1 MPHIGEENSVLS
13 LQYPEGRHSIPI
25 FIAYEPRRQLIQ
37 TLQTQQHNSQRQ
49 RGTRFPIL
57 LRGGDVRL
65 LQSPQRGLKV
75 VQLIWFQTFSIPLK
89 SLSLLSRH

>member
-49 RGTRFPIL
+49 REH
-57 LRGGDVRL
+57 D
-65 LQSPQRGLKV
+65 SPFYYEV
-75 VQLIWFQTFSIPLK
+75 ETFVFCNPRSAG
-89 SLSLLSRH
+89 